1 MSKRW
6 YVVHTYSNFERKV
19 ANALRERATN
29 AGLENQVKEVLVP
42 VEEVVEVRQGRKINS
57 ERKFFPGYVLLQV
70 ETGDEASGITDELFH
85 LVKNIP
91 RVTGFLGAENK
102 PTPLSQIE
110 VDRIVRQ
117 VQEGIDRP
125 KPAIIF
131 EVGEQV
137 RVSEGPFASFTGVVE
152 DVDVERAR
160 LKVAV
165 RVLGRLTPVNVEYS
179 QVEKKL

>member
-1 MSKRW
+1 MAKRW
-6 YVVHTYSNFERKV
+6 YVVHTYSNFEKKV
-19 ANALRERATN
+19 AAALRERAATSGF
-29 AGLENQVKEVLVP
+29 AGQVIEVRVP
-42 VEEVVEVRQGRKINS
+42 VEEVVEVRQGKKINS

-70 ETGDEASGITDELFH
+70 ETGDNSEGISDELYH
-85 LVKNIP
+85 MVKSIP
-91 RVTGFLGAENK
+91 RVTGFLGVENK
-102 PTPLSQIE
+102 PTPLSQSE
-110 VDRIVRQ
+110 VERIDRQ

-152 DVDVERAR
+152 DVDIERAR

>member
-1 MSKRW
+1 MAKRW

-19 ANALRERATN
+19 LTTLQERVAS
-29 AGLENQVKEVLVP
+29 AGLENQVSDVLVP

-57 ERKFFPGYVLLQV
+57 ERKFFPGYVFLQV
-70 ETGDEASGITDELFH
+70 ETDDENSGISDELFH

-91 RVTGFLGAENK
+91 RVTGFLGVENK

-117 VQEGIDRP
+117 VQEGVDRP

-131 EVGEQV
+131 EIGEQV
-137 RVSEGPFASFTGVVE
+137 RVSEGPFASFSGVVE

>member
-1 MSKRW
+1 MAQRW
-6 YVVHTYSNFERKV
+6 YVVHTHSNFESKV
-19 ANALRERATN
+19 AKSLRERAT
-29 AGLENQVKEVLVP
+29 ASEMENQIVRISVP
-42 VEEVVEVRQGRKINS
+42 VEEVVEVRQGRKISS

-70 ETGDEASGITDELFH
+70 ETDDDNGGISNELYH
-85 LVKNIP
+85 LVKSIP
-91 RVTGFLGAENK
+91 RVSGFLGADNR
-102 PTPLSQIE
+102 PVPLPQEE
-110 VDRIVRQ
+110 VDRIERQ
-117 VQEGIDRP
+117 VQDGIERP

-131 EVGEQV
+131 EIGEQV

>member
-1 MSKRW
+1 MAKRW
-6 YVVHTYSNFERKV
+6 YVVHSYSNFEKKV
-19 ANALRERATN
+19 AVALRERAAA
-29 AGLENQVKEVLVP
+29 AGLENQIADVLVP
-42 VEEVVEVRQGRKINS
+42 VEEVVEVRQGRKISS

-70 ETGDEASGITDELFH
+70 ETGEEGGGISDELYH
-85 LVKNIP
+85 LVKSIP
-91 RVTGFLGAENK
+91 RVTGFLGVENK
-102 PTPLSQIE
+102 PMPLSQSE
-110 VDRIVRQ
+110 VDRIVKQ

-131 EVGEQV
+131 EIGEQV

>member
-1 MSKRW
+1 MAKRW
-6 YVVHTYSNFERKV
+6 YVVHTYSNFEKKV
-19 ANALRERATN
+19 ATTLRERALTSEF
-29 AGLENQVKEVLVP
+29 AGQVIEVRVP
-42 VEEVVEVRQGRKINS
+42 VEEVVEVRQGKKINS

-70 ETGDEASGITDELFH
+70 ETGDNSEGISDELYH
-85 LVKNIP
+85 MVKSIP
-91 RVTGFLGAENK
+91 RVTGFLGVENK
-102 PTPLSQIE
+102 PTPLSQSE
-110 VDRIVRQ
+110 VDRIDKQ

-131 EVGEQV
+131 EIGEQV

-152 DVDVERAR
+152 DVDIERAR

>member
-1 MSKRW
+1 MARRW

-19 ANALRERATN
+19 AASLRDRA
-29 AGLENQVKEVLVP
+29 AIQGLENQIVEVLVP
-42 VEEVVEVRQGRKINS
+42 VEEIVEVRQGRKISS
-57 ERKFFPGYVLLQV
+57 ERKFFPGYVLLHV
-70 ETGDEASGITDELFH
+70 ETSEDNGGISDELYH
-85 LVKNIP
+85 LVKSVP
-91 RVTGFLGAENK
+91 RVTGFLGAENR
-102 PTPLSQIE
+102 PAPLSQDE

-117 VQEGIDRP
+117 VQEGIERP

-131 EVGEQV
+131 EIGEQV

-179 QVEKKL
+179 QVEKKS

>member
-1 MSKRW
+1 MAKRW
-6 YVVHTYSNFERKV
+6 YVVHTYSNFEKKV
-19 ANALRERATN
+19 ASTLRERA
-29 AGLENQVKEVLVP
+29 AASEFASQVVEVRVP
-42 VEEVVEVRQGRKINS
+42 VEEVVEVRQGKKKTS

-70 ETGDEASGITDELFH
+70 ETGEGSGGISDELYH
-85 LVKNIP
+85 MVKSIP
-91 RVTGFLGAENK
+91 RVTGFLGVENK
-102 PTPLSQIE
+102 PTPISQSEFERIE
-110 VDRIVRQ
+110 KQ

-131 EVGEQV
+131 EIGEQV

-152 DVDVERAR
+152 DVDIERAR

>member
-1 MSKRW
+1 MAKRW
-6 YVVHTYSNFERKV
+6 YVVHTYSNFEKKV
-19 ANALRERATN
+19 AAILRERAD
-29 AGLENQVKEVLVP
+29 APQFSGQVIEVRVP
-42 VEEVVEVRQGRKINS
+42 VEEVVDVRQGKKISS

-70 ETGDEASGITDELFH
+70 ETGDNSEGISDELYH
-85 LVKNIP
+85 MVKSIP
-91 RVTGFLGAENK
+91 RVTGFLGVENK
-102 PTPLSQIE
+102 PVPLSDAE
-110 VDRIVRQ
+110 VERIDKQ

-152 DVDVERAR
+152 DVDIERAR